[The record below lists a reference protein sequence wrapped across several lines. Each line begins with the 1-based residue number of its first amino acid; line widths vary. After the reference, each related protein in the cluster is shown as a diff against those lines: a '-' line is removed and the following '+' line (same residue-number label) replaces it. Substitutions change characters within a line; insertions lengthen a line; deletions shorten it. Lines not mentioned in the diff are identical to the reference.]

1 MLTIGLRLGAG
12 AEEGVPVVVGVVH
25 ARQAEEGRDL
35 AEAHGA
41 HATVRVAPHLGRRQ
55 LGVPQR
61 DEAERDE
68 PAARVAAPLLDH
80 PVVVGLH
87 AEQAELVVL
96 GLGEGLAAE
105 AGEGREAQRRLDV
118 VGVHVVEAGLH
129 LVGARAHVLVGD
141 ALHGDL
147 VARHADGGVD
157 PQQRALQ
164 VLVVPPVDG
173 HAFGARLHLERA
185 APVLHLG
192 HGGAHDPRPDL
203 GVLGG
208 EAVLP
213 HVGRLDHVVVD
224 RDDHRQGLRHG
235 HSSVVPHLTGRQM
248 RRCGAGDRLAQ
259 KTSAKRSTM
268 ACQDRRSVGSW

>member
-1 MLTIGLRLGAG
+1 MCVSVEPTAGGASGRGRGHLRRRPDVHVHDGLRLGAG
-12 AEEGVPVVVGVVH
+12 LEEGIPVVVGIVH
-25 ARQAEEGRDL
+25 ARQAEERRDL

-41 HATVRVAPHLGRRQ
+41 HAAVRVAPHLRRRQ

-61 DEAERDE
+61 NEAEGDE
-68 PAARVAAPLLDH
+68 PAARVTAPLLDH

-105 AGEGREAQRRLDV
+105 AGKGREAQRRLDV
-118 VGVHVVEAGLH
+118 VDVHVLEAGLH

-141 ALHGDL
+141 ALHGHL

-157 PQQRALQ
+157 PQERALE

-173 HAFGARLHLERA
+173 HALRPGLDLERA
-185 APVLHLG
+185 AAELHLG
-192 HGGAHDPRPDL
+192 HGGAHNPRPDL
-203 GVLGG
+203 GVLGR

-213 HVGRLDHVVVD
+213 HIGRLDHVIVD

-235 HSSVVPHLTGRQM
+235 YR
-248 RRCGAGDRLAQ
+248 A
-259 KTSAKRSTM
+259 
-268 ACQDRRSVGSW
+268 